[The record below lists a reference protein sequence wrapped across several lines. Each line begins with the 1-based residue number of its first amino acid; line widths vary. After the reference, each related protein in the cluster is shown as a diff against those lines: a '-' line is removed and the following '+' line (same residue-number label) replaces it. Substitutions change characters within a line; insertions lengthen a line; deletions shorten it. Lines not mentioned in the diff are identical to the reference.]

1 MNLSTVLDILT
12 IVLAGGTI
20 FAWYQFAVI
29 LIKKKDSCAVCV
41 PGGNCES
48 VHPFRSKC
56 FIGAVF
62 FTIALALSVYAV
74 MLI

>member
-1 MNLSTVLDILT
+1 MELATVLNILT

-20 FAWYQFAVI
+20 FAWYQFVVI

-41 PGGNCES
+41 SGGNCES

-56 FIGAVF
+56 FTGAVF
-62 FTIALALSVYAV
+62 FTIAFALSVYAV